1 MSDWHLGREEQKDD
15 RAQQSAHD
23 ANRYRQMRNVSLVGL
38 VANGFLATGKLIMG
52 WVAQSQSLM
61 ADGIH
66 SLADALTDV
75 AVIVTARFSN
85 QGADSGHPYG
95 HARIETA
102 ATAGLGVVLIVTG
115 LGIIVDAAGRLMDPS
130 LLLRPT
136 ALALIGALMSIL
148 VNETLY
154 QYTRWVGNQ
163 IKSSLLLANAWH
175 HRTDALSSV
184 VVLIGVGGVL
194 MGWQALD
201 AIAAVAVSMMI
212 IHVGWQ
218 QLKGAFVE
226 LVDTALPAER
236 VKEITR
242 VIESIDGVS
251 HPHRL
256 RTRRMGEHALIDV
269 HVEVSPRISM
279 SEGHQLAELVQAKL
293 KSVLDEVN
301 DVIVHIDPEG
311 QERVWLDLP
320 GRNEVL
326 KQLSRVFVSELGEGC
341 KLDVSWV
348 TLHYLDGQIDIELIW
363 REAAGHDLEQTRMAQ
378 TKVLKAAQV
387 AEAAIEYIG
396 TIHVSFVSGEQTVG
410 GLGAAKGSS

>member
-1 MSDWHLGREEQKDD
+1 MSDGHLGRAQRKDE
-15 RAQQSAHD
+15 RAYQTAHH
-23 ANRYRQMRNVSLVGL
+23 AGRYRQMRNVSLVGL
-38 VANGFLATGKLIMG
+38 IANGFLASGKLIMG
-52 WVAQSQSLM
+52 WMAQSQSLM

-85 QGADSGHPYG
+85 QSADSEHPYG

-136 ALALIGALMSIL
+136 ALALVGAMMSIL

-154 QYTRWVGNQ
+154 QYTRWVGSK

-218 QLKGAFVE
+218 QLRSAFIE

-236 VKEITR
+236 IEQITC
-242 VIESIDGVS
+242 VIESVDGVS

-269 HVEVSPRISM
+269 HVEVSPRISV
-279 SEGHQLAELVQAKL
+279 SEGHQLAERVQTKL
-293 KSVLDEVN
+293 KSVLDEVS
-301 DVIVHIDPEG
+301 DVIVHIDPGG

-320 GRNEVL
+320 DRNEVCR
-326 KQLSRVFVSELGEGC
+326 QLGRVWAKELGEEIEW
-341 KLDVSWV
+341 DDSRV
-348 TLHYLDGQIDIELIW
+348 TLHYLHGQIDVELVW
-363 REAAGHDLEQTRMAQ
+363 KEQTKQDPSQIASARK
-378 TKVLKAAQV
+378 KVLQAARASEDALDCVRTVQ
-387 AEAAIEYIG
+387 
-396 TIHVSFVSGEQTVG
+396 VSFASDSPGHECSGV
-410 GLGAAKGSS
+410 AKRSS

>member
-1 MSDWHLGREEQKDD
+1 MSNWHLGREAHTDD
-15 RAQQSAHD
+15 ALRQRAHD
-23 ANRYRQMRNVSLVGL
+23 ANRYRRMRNVSIVGL
-38 VANGFLATGKLIMG
+38 VANGFLGGGKLLMG

-85 QGADSGHPYG
+85 QGADAEHPYG

-136 ALALIGALMSIL
+136 ALALTGALMSIL
-148 VNETLY
+148 VNEALY
-154 QYTRWVGNQ
+154 QYTRWVGIQ

-194 MGWQALD
+194 MGWEALD

-226 LVDTALPAER
+226 LVDTALPPDR
-236 VKEITR
+236 LDEITR

-256 RTRRMGEHALIDV
+256 RTRRMGDHALIDV
-269 HVEVSPRISM
+269 HVAVSPRISV

-293 KSVLDEVN
+293 KTVLDEVS

-311 QERVWLDLP
+311 QESVWLDLP
-320 GRNEVL
+320 DRNEVVE
-326 KQLSRVFVSELGEGC
+326 QLNRIFAKELGEGSA
-341 KLDVSWV
+341 LDASSV
-348 TLHYLDGQIDIELIW
+348 TLHYLDGQIDVELIW
-363 REAAGHDLEQTRMAQ
+363 KETIDIDPNQMS
-378 TKVLKAAQV
+378 KVLEVARA
-387 AEAAIEYIG
+387 AEAALAHIR
-396 TIHVSFVSGEQTVG
+396 TIQVSFVSNERGH
-410 GLGAAKGSS
+410 GSQGSDKVLN